1 MLLRPPARS
10 GRPAG
15 GAQEVRPEAAAV
27 RGPDQSGP
35 GAGPAAGQPHQG
47 HATLMLG
54 RPDPDPDP
62 DPDLPLSVCP
72 SVCLCARWRPGRWL
86 MTLSWAPLPSSS
98 PSRTSEPS
106 APVRINPIHT
116 YSNMHTYIH
125 PMHAHSRMS
134 SGSDIDPRVL
144 RGEMYAGSADRCA
157 LARARAVGRPI
168 DDG

>member
-27 RGPDQSGP
+27 RGPDQPGP

-54 RPDPDPDP
+54 IPDP
-62 DPDLPLSVCP
+62 DPDLPLSVRLC
-72 SVCLCARWRPGRWL
+72 VCARWRPGRWL

-106 APVRINPIHT
+106 AQVRIHPIHT
-116 YSNMHTYIH
+116 CMHTYIH